1 MKKYVFL
8 TFAVAGIGGT
18 QIFVRNKLLFLRRQ
32 GYQVTVITTEPGR
45 YEDICVEELRP
56 HFGFITPE
64 LIKNPYLYGR
74 KSREDILS
82 RLSHHIDPQNGDE
95 ITIESNFIAV
105 TLWGELLARKLH
117 ARHCIFL
124 IQEDYR
130 LPFPKWLRFFA
141 FKYRRGE
148 LAANT
153 PHALSKLFKGFLDIP
168 AGKNGAL
175 TAYCSNVVEAC
186 DSRFTPMIDGADF
199 YIGSIGRLNKPFVL
213 PMIGDVVEYAGRH
226 PDKRFLLVLFG
237 GSPESSDVD
246 AVTEKCAASPNLH
259 LVVTGPIF
267 PVPKHLI
274 EKMDVFIS
282 SAGAAATSAD
292 LGRPTI
298 VIDAHDFEPI
308 GVLHHT
314 TEEMVHRDPALPHPS
329 TGALLDEIL
338 VGKKYPPQASRLQD
352 EPAVME
358 RCFQEH
364 MTYFGQADAEL
375 KYYPVWKVA
384 PHPLRLFFLAV
395 ARQLCGSGR
404 S

>member
-1 MKKYVFL
+1 MKKYIFL

-32 GYQVTVITTEPGR
+32 GYRVTVITTEPGR

-74 KSREDILS
+74 KSREDILT
-82 RLSHHIDPQNGDE
+82 RLEHHIDPQPGDE

-105 TLWGELLARKLH
+105 TPWGELLARKLH

-153 PHALSKLFKGFLDIP
+153 PHALSKLFEGFFDIP

-213 PMIGDVVEYAGRH
+213 PMIGDVVEYADRH

-246 AVTEKCAASPNLH
+246 AVTEKCAASPNLR

-292 LGRPTI
+292 VGRPTI
-298 VIDAHDFEPI
+298 VIDANDFEPI

-329 TGALLDEIL
+329 TEELLDEIL
-338 VGKKYPPQASRLQD
+338 FEKKYPPQASRLQD

-364 MTYFGQADAEL
+364 MTYFSRADAEL

-384 PHPLRLFFLAV
+384 PNPLRLLYMK
-395 ARQLCGSGR
+395 LTGKIK
-404 S
+404 